1 VLDAGDLLL
10 VVMRWAHGLATIVWL
25 GGGAYATLIQGR
37 ELRQLDDLGR
47 GGAARAHDRRGLR
60 AVGQCRDRRLHRQR
74 RHPDVRSAGESGRDC
89 RVRGDAGAEGR
100 LALWMFGLA
109 GGLGRRRR
117 RAPSGPL
124 AGVRR
129 ALGSPV
135 ALLWLGGIVVLL
147 AAILKTLYESALR
160 GG

>member
-1 VLDAGDLLL
+1 MLDAGDLLL

-37 ELRQLDDLGR
+37 ELRQLDDLDVAARLGR
-47 GGAARAHDRRGLR
+47 TTGAAFGRWVNAAIVVFIVSGVILTFDRLASRG
-60 AVGQCRDRRLHRQR
+60 ATVGYGVTLALK
-74 RHPDVRSAGESGRDC
+74 VA
-89 RVRGDAGAEGR
+89 

-117 RAPSGPL
+117 RAPSGPF
-124 AGVRR
+124 AGMRR